1 MVNEVVLVTSDTL
14 GSPDDK
20 LGAILIS
27 SFLRLLGQREEVP
40 KYVILLNAG
49 VKLAVKGAETVE
61 HLNVLEQRG
70 VTIISCMT
78 CVDYF
83 DLEAEIA
90 VGIIDGMVRIQ
101 NELTTHSVL
110 TI

>member
-14 GSPDDK
+14 GSPDEK

-27 SFLRLLGQREEVP
+27 SFLRLMGQREQVP
-40 KYVILLNAG
+40 KYIILLNAG
-49 VKLAVKGAETVE
+49 VKLAMNGAGAVE
-61 HLNVLEQRG
+61 YLRVLEEKG
-70 VTIISCMT
+70 VTIISCVT

-83 DLEAEIA
+83 DLEARIA